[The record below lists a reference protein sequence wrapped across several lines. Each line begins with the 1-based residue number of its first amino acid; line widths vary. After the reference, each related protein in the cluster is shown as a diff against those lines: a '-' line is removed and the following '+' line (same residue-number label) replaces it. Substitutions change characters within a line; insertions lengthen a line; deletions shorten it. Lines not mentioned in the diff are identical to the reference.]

1 MTDNN
6 SMAYYKTDHVGRIG
20 MFEPNPSY
28 SVVQK
33 MGNPVPLVGDPV
45 FRLGGPFC
53 RIGTTIYLKRYI
65 LVVKKILLVLLEKT
79 S

>member
-6 SMAYYKTDHVGRIG
+6 SMAYYKTDHVGRIDI
-20 MFEPNPSY
+20 EPNPSY

-45 FRLGGPFC
+45 SRLGGPVC

-65 LVVKKILLVLLEKT
+65 LVVKKILLVLLEKM